1 MSGIQK
7 LTKKQKKGLAFRERK
22 TGKRQRLDDLS
33 KMEANAVPVMEDQ
46 DFAGADGD
54 TVEVAGD
61 DYKKTGKAVDNTIG
75 DEGKRK
81 ESKVGSKGK
90 GKAEKQGVPVPVEV
104 VKKEK
109 KRKAEAETTEGA
121 QDGQSGKVAKRKRMD
136 DSDKT
141 PGDMEKGGKQRF
153 ILFVG
158 K

>member
-1 MSGIQK
+1 MSGTQK

-22 TGKRQRLDDLS
+22 TGKRHDLS
-33 KMEANAVPVMEDQ
+33 EMEANAIPAVEDQ
-46 DFAGADGD
+46 DLAGADGD
-54 TVEVAGD
+54 AIEVAGS
-61 DYKKTGKAVDNTIG
+61 DYKKAGKAVDNAVG

-90 GKAEKQGVPVPVEV
+90 GKAERQDVPVPVEV

-109 KRKAEAETTEGA
+109 KRKREGA
-121 QDGQSGKVAKRKRMD
+121 QDSEDSQSKKRKRVD
-136 DSDKT
+136 DNDKT
-141 PGDMEKGGKQRF
+141 PGDLEKAGKQRF